1 MLGYTGRKHVMPPPR
16 HEKLGHFEIVEP
28 LGEGGMGVV
37 YRAHDPRLDRQVA
50 VKVLIPAMAA
60 NAEARERLRREAV
73 AAAALDHP
81 YICKIFEIGESNGN
95 IFLVMEFIAGQ
106 TLHQRL
112 ENGKMPV
119 PEALRVAGEIA
130 EALEE
135 AHERRFLHRDLK
147 PANIMLTTQGHVKVM
162 DFGLARRLSDTLASG
177 DTTQG
182 IGGSQLTVPGTILGT
197 PDYMSPEQV
206 KGLDLDPRSDQFAF
220 GVILAEM
227 ITGANPFRKPSTVET
242 LSAVI
247 HETPQLN
254 GEIPQALMTVVR
266 RMLAKLPEDRFASM
280 SDVRAELRRL
290 ALPTEGTN
298 ADAAPRGRIIPIGR
312 EAELKQ
318 LTHQLDEALAGTGSL
333 VMIGGEPGIGKTH
346 LISALAD
353 TARMRGALVITGH
366 CYEMEGSPS
375 YSPFIE
381 MIEWSM
387 RNGSR
392 DNLRRALG
400 EDAPEV
406 ARLMPELRQMY
417 PDIPRALEL
426 PPDQQRR
433 YLFNAYRAFVERVSR
448 LTPTVAIF
456 EDLHWADEP
465 TLLLLEHLA
474 KSVSSIPR
482 LMIVTYRDVD
492 LDVNRP
498 FARTLESLMRQKLA
512 TRTLLRRLPVAGV
525 EQMLAALSAQ
535 TPPKSLARVVFEET
549 EGNPFFVEEVF
560 RHLAE
565 EGKLFDDEGVF
576 LSDLRVDQLQVPEGV
591 RLVLGRR
598 LQRLSDEARRI
609 LTTAAVIGRV
619 VPLELLEELE
629 KAHPDAALDAVEEAE
644 KARLVE
650 GETSGRQTRYRFV
663 HELVRQTLAE
673 NLSLPRR
680 QRLHARIAEA
690 MEKVYASSL
699 DAHVSA
705 LAHHMYQA
713 GSAVDTDKAVHFLT
727 LAATR
732 ATTTA
737 AFEEALGHIENALS
751 LLEEEQSLR
760 VADLE
765 ERRAM
770 CLFSLGRSEGAI
782 KGLERA
788 IALFE
793 SLGELMRFIDAC
805 YRLYSHYSWSIQ
817 MAKLDEVAARVA
829 PLAVAGPPILRFGS
843 LAIQAAA
850 AGMNSRTDAAIA
862 LLDQLHE
869 MPEDN
874 LPSRLITIAAIA
886 DRSVRMNS
894 GQFKLCEASAKKVA
908 SRLDPQSDLWLL
920 AANDYGLCGAPTVDG
935 RLAEAKRVL
944 HESIARA
951 TRVGHNNA
959 RFSALSQMAF
969 VSLALGE
976 MDLAEQ
982 TAREAVAFGH
992 SFPCGLLSLAEG
1004 ALGLVLAYR
1013 LKSAESVQNLRKAM
1027 NYTASYLAGSP
1038 EGQLAVGMAAASE
1051 DPSDSGAAAIAQI
1064 HRPGISRSF
1073 GSWLAV
1079 FYVAEA
1085 VAIAGRSSLA
1095 APLLAQ
1101 AETIA
1106 TEWLTNFSGFP
1117 IRTAAGIAAAGAADW
1132 ERSEQ
1137 HHRAAVAAM
1146 DSSEYIVS
1154 RPIARVWYADM
1165 LLARNQEGD
1174 RDQAR
1179 TLLHEALAQ
1188 SEKMGLA
1195 LYARLASE
1203 RLL

>member
-1 MLGYTGRKHVMPPPR
+1 MPLPG
-16 HEKLGHFEIVEP
+16 HEKLGHFEIVDL

-95 IFLVMEFIAGQ
+95 VFLVMEFIAGH
-106 TLHQRL
+106 TLHHRL
-112 ENGKMPV
+112 EKGKIPI

-182 IGGSQLTVPGTILGT
+182 VGGSQLTVPGTILGT

-206 KGLDLDPRSDQFAF
+206 KGLELDPRSDQFSF

-227 ITGANPFRKPSTVET
+227 LSGVNPFRKPSTVET

-247 HETPQLN
+247 HETPQLH
-254 GEIPQALMTVVR
+254 GEIPQSLMLVVR

-280 SDVRAELRRL
+280 ADVRAELRRL
-290 ALPTEGTN
+290 AIPTEGGQLQ
-298 ADAAPRGRIIPIGR
+298 ASPPEPIIPIGR
-312 EAELKQ
+312 DAELKQ
-318 LTHQLDEALAGTGSL
+318 LTRQLEEALAGTGSL
-333 VMIGGEPGIGKTH
+333 VVIGGEPGIGKTH
-346 LISALAD
+346 LISALAQA
-353 TARMRGALVITGH
+353 ARMCGALVITGH
-366 CYEMEGSPS
+366 CYEMEGSPP
-375 YSPFIE
+375 YTPFVE
-381 MIEWSM
+381 MIEWSV

-392 DNLRRALG
+392 DNLRHALG
-400 EDAPEV
+400 EEAAEV

-417 PDIPRALEL
+417 PDIPPALEL

-448 LTPTVAIF
+448 LAPVVAIF

-474 KSVSSIPR
+474 KTVSTIPR

-492 LDVNRP
+492 LEVGRP
-498 FARTLESLMRQKLA
+498 FARTLESLLRQKLA
-512 TRTLLRRLPVAGV
+512 TRILLRRLPVAGV

-535 TPPKSLARVVFEET
+535 KPPPSLARVVFEET
-549 EGNPFFVEEVF
+549 EGNPLFVEEIF

-565 EGKLFDDEGVF
+565 EGKLFDEKGKF
-576 LSDLRVDQLQVPEGV
+576 IADLRVDQLQVPEGV

-598 LQRLSDEARRI
+598 LQRLSDDARRI

-629 KAHPDAALDAVEEAE
+629 HAHPDAALDAVEEAE
-644 KARLVE
+644 RAHLVE
-650 GETSGRQTRYRFV
+650 AEPSGRQTRYRFV

-673 NLSLPRR
+673 TLSLPRR

-690 MEKVYASSL
+690 MEKVYSSSI

-713 GSAVDTDKAVHFLT
+713 GSAVDTNKAVHFLT

-732 ATTTA
+732 AATA
-737 AFEEALGHIENALS
+737 AAYEEALGHTDNALS
-751 LLEEEQSLR
+751 LLEEEKTLR
-760 VADLE
+760 AAELE

-770 CLFSLGRSEGAI
+770 CLFSLGRNDAATQS
-782 KGLERA
+782 LERA

-793 SLGELMRFIDAC
+793 SLGEHTRFIDAC

-817 MAKLDEVAARVA
+817 MAKLDEVATRLA
-829 PLAVAGPPILRFGS
+829 PFSVGGPPILRFGS

-850 AGMNSRTDAAIA
+850 AGMNSRIDSALG

-869 MPEDN
+869 IPEDN
-874 LPSRLITIAAIA
+874 LPARLVTIAAIA

-894 GQFKLCEASAKKVA
+894 GQFHLCEASAKKVA
-908 SRLDPQSDLWLL
+908 SLLDPHSDLWLL
-920 AANDYGLCGAPTVDG
+920 AANDYGLFFAPTVDG
-935 RLAEAKRVL
+935 RLAEAKHALLEAIDRG
-944 HESIARA
+944 

-959 RFSALSQMAF
+959 RFSALTQMAS
-969 VSLALGE
+969 VCLALGE
-976 MDLAEQ
+976 MDAAEH
-982 TAREAVAFGH
+982 TAREAVAFGK
-992 SFPCGLLSLAEG
+992 SFPCGLLFIAQDV
-1004 ALGLVLAYR
+1004 LGLILTYR
-1013 LKSAESVQNLRKAM
+1013 LKTDEALQNLREAM
-1027 NYTASYLAGSP
+1027 TYTASYIAGSP
-1038 EGQLAVGMAAASE
+1038 EGQLALGMAAAGL
-1051 DPSDSGAAAIAQI
+1051 DPAEPAATAISKL

-1073 GSWLAV
+1073 GSWVTV
-1079 FYVAEA
+1079 FYIVEA
-1085 VAIAGRSSLA
+1085 LAIAGRCGQA
-1095 APLLAQ
+1095 ALLLRE
-1101 AETIA
+1101 AEKIA
-1106 TEWLTNFSGFP
+1106 TEWRTSFSGFP
-1117 IRTAAGIAAAGAADW
+1117 AHTAAGIAAAGATQWD
-1132 ERSEQ
+1132 RSEQ
-1137 HHRAAVAAM
+1137 HHRQAITATDA
-1146 DSSEYIVS
+1146 SESVVS

-1174 RDQAR
+1174 AARAR

-1188 SEKMGLA
+1188 SEAIGLA
-1195 LYARLASE
+1195 LYSRIAREKLG
-1203 RLL
+1203 

>member
-1 MLGYTGRKHVMPPPR
+1 MPPPH
-16 HEKLGHFEIVEP
+16 HEKLGHFEIAEL

-81 YICKIFEIGESNGN
+81 YICKIFEIGESAGT

-106 TLHQRL
+106 TLHQRI
-112 ENGKMPV
+112 ESGKLPV
-119 PEALRVAGEIA
+119 PEALRVASEIA

-135 AHERRFLHRDLK
+135 AHARRFLHRDLK

-182 IGGSQLTVPGTILGT
+182 IGDSQLTVPGTILGT

-227 ITGANPFRKPSTVET
+227 LSGVNPFRKPSTVET

-247 HETPQLN
+247 HETPQLH
-254 GEIPQALMTVVR
+254 GEIPQALLTVIR
-266 RMLAKLPEDRFASM
+266 RMLSKLPEDRFASM
-280 SDVRAELRRL
+280 AEVRAELRRL
-290 ALPTEGTN
+290 AVPSETSRIE
-298 ADAAPRGRIIPIGR
+298 AAPQGQIIPIGR

-353 TARMRGALVITGH
+353 TARMRGALVVTGH
-366 CYEMEGSPS
+366 CYEMEGSPP

-392 DNLRRALG
+392 DNLRHMLG

-406 ARLMPELRQMY
+406 ARLVPELRQMF
-417 PDIPRALEL
+417 PDIPPALDL

-433 YLFNAYRAFVERVSR
+433 YLFNAYRSFVERVSR
-448 LTPTVAIF
+448 LTPVVAIF

-474 KSVSSIPR
+474 KSVSTIPR

-512 TRTLLRRLPVAGV
+512 SRILLRRLPVAGV
-525 EQMLAALSAQ
+525 EQMLTALSAQ
-535 TPPKSLARVVFEET
+535 KPPKSLARVVFEET

-565 EGKLFDDEGVF
+565 EGKLFDEKGVF
-576 LSDLRVDQLQVPEGV
+576 LADLRVDQLHVPEGV

-629 KAHPDAALDAVEEAE
+629 NAHPDAALDAIEEAE
-644 KARLVE
+644 RAHLVE
-650 GETSGRQTRYRFV
+650 AETSGRQTRYRFV

-680 QRLHARIAEA
+680 QRLHARIAGA
-690 MEKVYASSL
+690 MEKVYASSI

-732 ATTTA
+732 AATA
-737 AFEEALGHIENALS
+737 AAYEEALGHIENALS
-751 LLEEEQSLR
+751 LLEEEKSLR

-765 ERRAM
+765 ERRAI
-770 CLFSLGRSEGAI
+770 CLFSLGRNDAAI
-782 KGLERA
+782 QSLKRV
-788 IALFE
+788 IPLFE
-793 SLGELMRFIDAC
+793 SLGEHTRFIDAC

-817 MAKLDEVAARVA
+817 MAKLDEVAAQVA
-829 PLAVAGPPILRFGS
+829 PLAVAGPPVLQFGS

-850 AGMNSRTDAAIA
+850 AGMNSRIDSALT
-862 LLDQLHE
+862 LLDQLHQI
-869 MPEDN
+869 PEEN
-874 LPSRLITIAAIA
+874 LPPRLITIAAIA

-894 GQFKLCEASAKKVA
+894 GQFHLCEESAKKVA
-908 SRLDPQSDLWLL
+908 SLLDPHTDLWLL
-920 AANDYGLCGAPTVDG
+920 AANDYGFFGAPAVDG
-935 RLAEAKRVL
+935 RLGENKRVL
-944 HESIARA
+944 HEAITRA
-951 TRVGHNNA
+951 ARVGHNNA
-959 RFSALSQMAF
+959 RFSALTQMAF
-969 VSLALGE
+969 TCLALGE
-976 MDLAEQ
+976 LDAAEQ
-982 TAREAVAFGH
+982 TAREALAFGQT
-992 SFPCGLLSLAEG
+992 FPCGLLFIAQDV
-1004 ALGLVLAYR
+1004 LGLVLAYR
-1013 LKSAESVQNLRKAM
+1013 LRTVESLQSLREAM
-1027 NYTASYLAGSP
+1027 TYTASYMAGSP
-1038 EGQLAVGMAAASE
+1038 EGMLAIGMAAAGL
-1051 DPSDSGAAAIAQI
+1051 DPAEPAADAISKL

-1073 GSWLAV
+1073 GSWVTV
-1079 FYVAEA
+1079 FYVVEA
-1085 VAIAGRSSLA
+1085 LAIAGRSGQA
-1095 APLLAQ
+1095 ALLLRD
-1101 AETIA
+1101 AEKIT
-1106 TEWLTNFSGFP
+1106 TEWQTGFSGFP
-1117 IRTAAGIAAAGAADW
+1117 AHTAAGIAAAGAGDW
-1132 ERSEQ
+1132 DLSEQ
-1137 HHRAAVAAM
+1137 HHQQAIAAM
-1146 DSSEYIVS
+1146 DASEYVIS
-1154 RPIARVWYADM
+1154 RPIARLWYADM

-1174 RDQAR
+1174 GAKAR
-1179 TLLHEALAQ
+1179 TLLCEAQTQ
-1188 SEKMGLA
+1188 SEKIGLA

>member
-1 MLGYTGRKHVMPPPR
+1 
-16 HEKLGHFEIVEP
+16 
-28 LGEGGMGVV
+28 MGVV

-81 YICKIFEIGESNGN
+81 YICKIFEIGESSGT

-106 TLHQRL
+106 TLHQRI
-112 ENGKMPV
+112 ESGKLPV
-119 PEALRVAGEIA
+119 PEALRVANEIA

-135 AHERRFLHRDLK
+135 AHQRRFLHRDLK

-162 DFGLARRLSDTLASG
+162 DFGLARRLADTLASG

-182 IGGSQLTVPGTILGT
+182 IGDSQLTVPGTILGT

-206 KGLDLDPRSDQFAF
+206 KGLELDPRSDQFAF

-227 ITGANPFRKPSTVET
+227 ISGANPFRKPSTVET

-247 HETPQLN
+247 HETAQLH
-254 GEIPQALMTVVR
+254 GDIPQPLLTVIR
-266 RMLAKLPEDRFASM
+266 RMLSKLPEDRYASM
-280 SDVRAELRRL
+280 AEVRAELGRL
-290 ALPTEGTN
+290 AVPAETSRI
-298 ADAAPRGRIIPIGR
+298 DAAPRGQIIPIGR

-346 LISALAD
+346 LISALAE
-353 TARMRGALVITGH
+353 TARMRGALVVTGH
-366 CYEMEGSPS
+366 CYEMEGSPP

-392 DNLRRALG
+392 DNLRHMLG

-406 ARLMPELRQMY
+406 ARLVPELRQMF
-417 PDIPRALEL
+417 PDIPPALDL

-433 YLFNAYRAFVERVSR
+433 YLFNAYRSFVERVSR
-448 LTPTVAIF
+448 FTPVVAIF
-456 EDLHWADEP
+456 EDLHWADDP

-474 KSVSSIPR
+474 KSVSTIPR
-482 LMIVTYRDVD
+482 LMIATYRDVD
-492 LDVNRP
+492 LDVNCP

-512 TRTLLRRLPVAGV
+512 TRILLRRLPVAGV
-525 EQMLAALSAQ
+525 EQMLASLSAQ
-535 TPPKSLARVVFEET
+535 KPPKSLARVVFEET

-565 EGKLFDDEGVF
+565 EGKLFDEKGAF
-576 LSDLRVDQLQVPEGV
+576 LADLRVDQLQVPEGV

-598 LQRLSDEARRI
+598 LQRLSEEARRI

-644 KARLVE
+644 KAHLLE
-650 GETSGRQTRYRFV
+650 CETSGRQTRYRFV

-680 QRLHARIAEA
+680 QRLHARIADA
-690 MEKVYASSL
+690 MEKVYASSI

-713 GSAVDTDKAVHFLT
+713 GSAVDTEKAAHFLT

-732 ATTTA
+732 AATA
-737 AFEEALGHIENALS
+737 AAYEEALGHSENALS
-751 LLEEEQSLR
+751 LLEEEHSLR

-770 CLFSLGRSEGAI
+770 CLFSLGRIDTALQS
-782 KGLERA
+782 LERA

-793 SLGELMRFIDAC
+793 SLGEHTRFIEAC

-817 MAKLDEVAARVA
+817 MAKLDEVAARLV
-829 PLAVAGPPILRFGS
+829 PLAAAESPILRFGS

-850 AGMNSRTDAAIA
+850 AGMNSRIDSALA

-869 MPEDN
+869 IPEEN
-874 LPSRLITIAAIA
+874 LPPRLVTIAAIA

-894 GQFKLCEASAKKVA
+894 GQFDLCEASAKKVV
-908 SRLDPQSDLWLL
+908 SLLDPHSDLWLL
-920 AANDYGLCGAPTVDG
+920 AANDYGLFFAPTVDG
-935 RLAEAKRVL
+935 RLAEAKHAL
-944 HESIARA
+944 QEAIDRA

-959 RFSALSQMAF
+959 RFSALTQMASVCF
-969 VSLALGE
+969 ALGE
-976 MDLAEQ
+976 MNAAEQ
-982 TAREAVAFGH
+982 SAREAVAFGQ
-992 SFPCGLLSLAEG
+992 SFPCGLLFIAVDV
-1004 ALGLVLAYR
+1004 LGLVLAGR
-1013 LKSAESVQNLRKAM
+1013 LKTAESLQHLQQAM
-1027 NYTASYLAGSP
+1027 HYTANYMAGSP
-1038 EGQLAVGMAAASE
+1038 EGQLALGMAAAGL
-1051 DPSDSGAAAIAQI
+1051 DPAEPAAAAISKL
-1064 HRPGISRSF
+1064 HRPGIRRSF
-1073 GSWLAV
+1073 GSWMGAL
-1079 FYVAEA
+1079 YVTEA
-1085 VAIAGRSSLA
+1085 FAIAGRTDRAASLLPDA
-1095 APLLAQ
+1095 EKIAQ
-1101 AETIA
+1101 
-1106 TEWLTNFSGFP
+1106 EWLAGLSGLP
-1117 IRTAAGIAAAGAADW
+1117 ARTAAGIAAAGAADW
-1132 ERSEQ
+1132 NLSEQ
-1137 HHRAAVAAM
+1137 HHRAALAAM
-1146 DSSEYIVS
+1146 DASESIVS

-1174 RDQAR
+1174 AARAR
-1179 TLLHEALAQ
+1179 TLLYEAQAQ
-1188 SEKMGLA
+1188 SEAIGLA

-1203 RLL
+1203 KLL